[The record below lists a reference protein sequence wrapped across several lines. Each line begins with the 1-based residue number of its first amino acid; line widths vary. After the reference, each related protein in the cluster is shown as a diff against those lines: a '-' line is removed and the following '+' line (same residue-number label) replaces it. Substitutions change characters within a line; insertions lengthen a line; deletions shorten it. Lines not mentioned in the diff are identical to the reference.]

1 MKKGDLATAFWLNL
15 VVLLQDLQCGIDG
28 VRDIIGV
35 AGHFVAVEVMRG
47 KTAEQYGEAF
57 KVLDS
62 LGAIHAPHVLKS
74 SPQVIFALQG
84 IKLCLHGFKAL
95 LPDERVNIPIP
106 IGPACKASEACLQ
119 SSRAS
124 SRLISISSIAD
135 SLLYKV

>member
-62 LGAIHAPHVLKS
+62 LGAIHALHVLKS
-74 SPQVIFALQG
+74 SPRVIFAFHG
-84 IKLCLHGFKAL
+84 IKLSLHGFKTL
-95 LPDERVNIPIP
+95 LPDERVNIPVP
-106 IGPACKASEACLQ
+106 IGLARQGLGGLPAILHDFLKTHFHLVHCGFL
-119 SSRAS
+119 
-124 SRLISISSIAD
+124 
-135 SLLYKV
+135 SL